1 MSFSR
6 EHGGL
11 HSEEL
16 ASLGLRASDIIDF
29 SVNVN
34 PYGPSPAV
42 LAAAR
47 NAPID
52 RYPDPTATE
61 LRQALARLHEV
72 PPDAIVAGNGAADL
86 LWTLARALC
95 RPRDA
100 VLIVE
105 PTFAEFRTA
114 AATMGAEMIEWRA
127 SPSRALAV
135 DLQEVEH
142 LLSRSGA
149 RVLYL
154 CTPGSPS
161 GSHVPVPEIAALAQR
176 NPRVTIVLD
185 QAFVTLSEHH
195 ADGAVPVPPNVVRV
209 RSLTKDHA
217 IPGLRLG
224 YLVATPAFARRIEA
238 ARPPWTTSAIAQ
250 AAGLAA
256 LGEVAFIDSCRERLL
271 ADRRALQTELS
282 TLGLQPLA
290 SCTGFV
296 LVPVPRAG
304 QDGQQLRSRLLARR
318 ILVRN
323 CASFGLPRHIR
334 IAARPAADRDKL
346 HMALRAVAFEEGGQ
360 PHARPPAASLSP
372 G

>member
-1 MSFSR
+1 MSAPR

-11 HSEEL
+11 LAEEL
-16 ASLGLRASDIIDF
+16 ARLDLRASDIVDF

-34 PYGPSPAV
+34 PYGPAPAV

-47 NAPID
+47 AAPID
-52 RYPDPTATE
+52 RYPDPTASE
-61 LRQALARLHEV
+61 LRQAIARQHEV
-72 PPDAIVAGNGAADL
+72 PPDAVVAGNGAADL

-95 RPRDA
+95 RPRDT

-105 PTFAEFRTA
+105 PTFAEFRS
-114 AATMGAEMIEWRA
+114 AATAVGAEVIEWRA
-127 SPSRALAV
+127 SPTRDFAV
-135 DLQEVEH
+135 DLGEIER
-142 LLSRSGA
+142 LLSRAGS

-161 GSHVPVPEIAALAQR
+161 GSHVPVQEVADLASR
-176 NPRVTIVLD
+176 MPRVTFVLD

-195 ADGAVPVPPNVVRV
+195 REARVPVPPNVVRV
-209 RSLTKDHA
+209 RSMTKDHA

-224 YLVATPAFARRIEA
+224 YLVATPAFSRRIEA
-238 ARPPWTTSAIAQ
+238 GRPPWTTSAIAQ

-256 LGEVAFIDSCRERLL
+256 LADPEFIDRTREQLL
-271 ADRRALQTELS
+271 ADRRALEGELAG
-282 TLGLQPLA
+282 LGLRAAP
-290 SCTGFV
+290 SCTGFLV
-296 LVPVPRAG
+296 VPVE
-304 QDGQQLRSRLLARR
+304 DGALLRGRLLSRR

-346 HMALRAVAFEEGGQ
+346 CSALRA
-360 PHARPPAASLSP
+360 SL
-372 G
+372 